1 MVPSTLLPFSFS
13 FFLTLYPLISFLV
26 EREKLYLSPSTGR
39 ASFSFLFRRAYTE
52 SATNGGFPSI
62 SFDPLFIDEMKS
74 ISDRS
79 NLTYLN
85 EVKIRFGLL
94 LTAQVPL

>member
-26 EREKLYLSPSTGR
+26 ERKNYICHLQ

-74 ISDRS
+74 SSDRS

-85 EVKIRFGLL
+85 EEKIRFGLP